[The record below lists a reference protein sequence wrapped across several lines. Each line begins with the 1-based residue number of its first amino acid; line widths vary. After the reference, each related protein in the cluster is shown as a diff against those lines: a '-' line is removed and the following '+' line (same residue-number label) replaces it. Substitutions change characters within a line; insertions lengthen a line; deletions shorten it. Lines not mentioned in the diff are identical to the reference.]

1 MIEIEK
7 LVEEIEKL
15 KLYSLVKT
23 EKGFQLPEE
32 ARKAA
37 AGKKGVYLVYDESG
51 RVMYVGKSDPDTAN
65 EIRRS
70 LISGNFSKI
79 PDLAP
84 SFLDFLEGE
93 GKGRGKGRPR
103 PFDDHKKLLSDPTH
117 HEKLERCA
125 DEIRKN
131 WKFRYLPS
139 ENPREIEKLLIDYFK
154 PPLNR
159 RR

>member
-1 MIEIEK
+1 MIGIEK

-23 EKGFQLPEE
+23 GKGFQLPQE

-51 RVMYVGKSDPDTAN
+51 RVMYVGKSDHDTAD

-70 LISGNFSKI
+70 LISGNFRGI

-84 SFLDFLEGE
+84 SFLDFREE
-93 GKGRGKGRPR
+93 GKGRPLG
-103 PFDDHKKLLSDPTH
+103 DHKKLLSDPIH
-117 HEKLERCA
+117 REKLERCA
-125 DEIRKN
+125 DEIGKN